1 MPLKKFSPLLLSLI
15 SALLFFA
22 CAKTS
27 TEKPAPLP
35 TVTNQVLPDTTPI
48 VTDANFYSVTGND
61 TTSVKG
67 EILLALNSSTD
78 GKLFF
83 LDQRGS
89 IKREIS
95 VGTDVE
101 NLQKW
106 NINGQ
111 VRYTYFHTEGV
122 STLDST
128 TGTELGYE
136 MVCDSSLNILDS
148 VKVLSFG
155 NIDANLQNKLDVH
168 EFILLGDK
176 HYIYETYYEEFPT
189 NIPDSLHP
197 AAGVRVAACI
207 IQEVLN
213 GEVVFQWDGTQY
225 PELYSASQENNNF
238 ADTTLPLHDYMH
250 LNSICVDSTDNNL
263 VVSFRNLDEI
273 VKLDRQTG
281 QIIWRLGGNHSD
293 FPLTPDEVF
302 LRQHYPRLIENGQ
315 TLIFVDNGHDSI
327 RAYTRIVEFQ
337 LNQTAKTINSFKAFT
352 VPDHFIQFAG
362 SVKKEGTE
370 YFIGGGSANY
380 ALQVDY
386 TTGQVLMRISQKYSS
401 YRALKY

>member
-1 MPLKKFSPLLLSLI
+1 MQMKKFTPILLLPFFILLLSR
-15 SALLFFA
+15 

-27 TEKPAPLP
+27 PTSPAPAPP
-35 TVTNQVLPDTTPI
+35 TTNQSPADTTPI
-48 VTDANFYSVTGND
+48 VTDANFYSVTGDD
-61 TTSVKG
+61 TTSAKG
-67 EILLALNSSTD
+67 EILMALNSSTD

-89 IKREIS
+89 IKREVS

-122 STLDST
+122 STLDGT

-148 VKVLSFG
+148 VKLLSFG
-155 NIDANLQNKLDVH
+155 NINVNVQDKLDVH

-176 HYIYETYYEEFPT
+176 HYIYETYYEEFPN

-197 AAGVRVAACI
+197 AAGVKVAACI

-238 ADTTLPLHDYMH
+238 SDSSTLLDYMH
-250 LNSICVDSTDNNL
+250 LNSICVDSLDNNL
-263 VVSFRNLDEI
+263 IVSFRNLNEI

-281 QIIWRLGGNHSD
+281 QIIWRLGGNRSD
-293 FPLTPDEVF
+293 FALSPDQIF
-302 LRQHYPRLIENGQ
+302 LRQHYPRLIENGK
-315 TLIFVDNGHDSI
+315 TLIFLDNGHDSL
-327 RAYTRIVEFQ
+327 RAYSRILEFQ
-337 LNQTAKTINSFKAFT
+337 LNQSTKTINSFKAFT
-352 VPDHFIQFAG
+352 IPDNFIQFAG
-362 SVKKEGTE
+362 SVKKEGTQ

-380 ALQVDY
+380 SLQVDY
-386 TTGQVLMRISQKYSS
+386 TTGQELMRMSLRYSS

>member
-1 MPLKKFSPLLLSLI
+1 MPLKKLIPLLFLPVSI
-15 SALLFFA
+15 LLFSE
-22 CAKTS
+22 CSKTS
-27 TEKPAPLP
+27 TMAPAPMP
-35 TVTNQVLPDTTPI
+35 PSSMQMTADTTPI
-48 VTDANFYSVTGND
+48 ITDANFYSVTGND

-67 EILLALNSSTD
+67 EILMALNSKTD

-89 IKREIS
+89 IMREIS

-111 VRYTYFHTEGV
+111 VRYTYFHSEGT
-122 STLDST
+122 STLDGT

-148 VKVLSFG
+148 VKLLSFG
-155 NIDANLQNKLDVH
+155 NIDANLQDKLDVH

-176 HYIYETYYEEFPT
+176 HYIYETYYEEFPQ

-197 AAGVRVAACI
+197 AAGVKVAACI

-238 ADTTLPLHDYMH
+238 SDSTTLLDYMH
-250 LNSICVDSTDNNL
+250 LNSICVDSLDNNL
-263 VVSFRNLDEI
+263 VVSFRNLNEI

-293 FPLTPDEVF
+293 FALSQDQVF
-302 LRQHYPRLIENGQ
+302 LRQHYPRLIENSK
-315 TLIFVDNGHDSI
+315 TLIVLDNGHDSL
-327 RAYTRIVEFQ
+327 RAYSRILEFQ
-337 LNQTAKTINSFKAFT
+337 LNQSTKTINSFKSFT
-352 VPDHFIQFAG
+352 IPDNFIQFAG
-362 SVKKEGTE
+362 SVKKEGNE
-370 YFIGGGSANY
+370 YFIGGGSADY
-380 ALQVDY
+380 ALQVNY
-386 TTGQVLMRISQKYSS
+386 TTGQALMRMSLKYSS

>member
-1 MPLKKFSPLLLSLI
+1 MLPRKLIPFLFLSIGILLFSECSKTPMMSPAPTPLSPLQS
-15 SALLFFA
+15 
-22 CAKTS
+22 
-27 TEKPAPLP
+27 PA
-35 TVTNQVLPDTTPI
+35 DTTPI
-48 VTDANFYSVTGND
+48 VTDANFYSVTGDD

-67 EILLALNSSTD
+67 EILMALNSSTD

-89 IKREIS
+89 IKREVS

-111 VRYTYFHTEGV
+111 VRYTYFHTEGI
-122 STLDST
+122 STLDGT

-148 VKVLSFG
+148 VKLLSFD
-155 NIDANLQNKLDVH
+155 NIDANVQNKLDVH

-176 HYIYETYYEEFPT
+176 HYIYETYYKELPN

-197 AAGVRVAACI
+197 AAGVKVAACI
-207 IQEVLN
+207 IQEALN

-238 ADTTLPLHDYMH
+238 SDSSTLLDYMH

-263 VVSFRNLDEI
+263 VVSFRNLNEI
-273 VKLDRQTG
+273 VKLNRQTG

-293 FPLTPDEVF
+293 FALSPDEVF

-315 TLIFVDNGHDSI
+315 TLIVLDNGHDSL
-327 RAYTRIVEFQ
+327 RAYSRILEFQ
-337 LNQTAKTINSFKAFT
+337 LNQTTKTINSFKSFNI
-352 VPDHFIQFAG
+352 PDNFIQFAG
-362 SVKKEGTE
+362 SVKKEGNE

-380 ALQVDY
+380 SLQVNY
-386 TTGQVLMRISQKYSS
+386 VTGQELMRMSLKYSS

>member
-1 MPLKKFSPLLLSLI
+1 MN
-15 SALLFFA
+15 SAPPVI
-22 CAKTS
+22 TS
-27 TEKPAPLP
+27 VQPI
-35 TVTNQVLPDTTPI
+35 VDTTTI
-48 VTDANFYSVTGND
+48 VTDANFYSVTGD
-61 TTSVKG
+61 DSTSVKG
-67 EILLALNSSTD
+67 EILMALNSNTD

-89 IKREIS
+89 IKREVS

-106 NINGQ
+106 NVNGV

-122 STLDST
+122 SLLDGT

-136 MVCDSSLNILDS
+136 MVCDSNLNILDS
-148 VKVLSFG
+148 VKLQSFG
-155 NIDANLQNKLDVH
+155 TVDANLQNKLDVH
-168 EFILLGDK
+168 EFIFLADK
-176 HYIYETYYEEFPT
+176 HYIYETYYAETPI

-197 AAGVRVAACI
+197 AVGVKVAACI

-238 ADTTLPLHDYMH
+238 RDSSTLLDYMH
-250 LNSICVDSTDNNL
+250 LNSICVDSLDNNL
-263 VVSFRNLDEI
+263 IVSFRNLNEI
-273 VKLDRQTG
+273 VKLNRQSG

-293 FPLTPDEVF
+293 FALTPDQIF
-302 LRQHYPRLIENGQ
+302 LRQHYPRLIENGK
-315 TLIFVDNGHDSI
+315 TLILVDNGHDSL
-327 RAYTRIVEFQ
+327 RAYSRIDEFQ
-337 LNQTAKTINSFKAFT
+337 LNESAKTISSFRAFT
-352 VPDHFIQFAG
+352 IPDNFIQFAG
-362 SVKKEGTE
+362 SVKKEGNE

-380 ALQVDY
+380 SLQVNY
-386 TTGQVLMRISQKYSS
+386 NTGQELMRMSLKYSS

>member
-1 MPLKKFSPLLLSLI
+1 M
-15 SALLFFA
+15 
-22 CAKTS
+22 
-27 TEKPAPLP
+27 
-35 TVTNQVLPDTTPI
+35 
-48 VTDANFYSVTGND
+48 
-61 TTSVKG
+61 
-67 EILLALNSSTD
+67 ALNSKTD

-89 IKREIS
+89 VKREVS
-95 VGTDVE
+95 VGIDAE

-111 VRYTYFHTEGV
+111 VRYTYFHTEGI
-122 STLDST
+122 STLDGT

-136 MVCDSSLNILDS
+136 MVCDSNLNILDS
-148 VKVLSFG
+148 VKLLSFG

-176 HYIYETYYEEFPT
+176 HYIYETYYEETPH

-197 AAGVRVAACI
+197 VAGVKVAACI

-238 ADTTLPLHDYMH
+238 GDSTTLLDYMH
-250 LNSICVDSTDNNL
+250 LNSICVDSLDNNL
-263 VVSFRNLDEI
+263 IVSFRNLNEI
-273 VKLDRQTG
+273 VKIDRQSG
-281 QIIWRLGGNHSD
+281 QIIWRLGGNRSD
-293 FPLTPDEVF
+293 FALSPDQVF

-315 TLIFVDNGHDSI
+315 TLIFLDNGHDSL
-327 RAYTRIVEFQ
+327 RAYSRILEFQ
-337 LNQTAKTINSFKAFT
+337 LNQSTKTINSFKSFT
-352 VPDHFIQFAG
+352 IPDNFIQFAG
-362 SVKKEGTE
+362 SVKKEGNE

-380 ALQVDY
+380 SVQVNY
-386 TTGQVLMRISQKYSS
+386 TTGQELMRMSLKYSS

>member
-1 MPLKKFSPLLLSLI
+1 MQLKKCTPLLLLI
-15 SALLFFA
+15 VCSLFFIE
-22 CAKTS
+22 CEKTS
-27 TEKPAPLP
+27 PASAPVSNMQ
-35 TVTNQVLPDTTPI
+35 TIGDTTPI
-48 VTDANFYSVTGND
+48 VTDANFYTVTGND
-61 TTSVKG
+61 STSAKG
-67 EILLALNSSTD
+67 EILMALNSRTD

-83 LDQRGS
+83 IDQRGS
-89 IKREIS
+89 IKREVS

-122 STLDST
+122 STLDGT

-148 VKVLSFG
+148 VKLLSFG
-155 NIDANLQNKLDVH
+155 NIDENVQNKLDVH

-176 HYIYETYYEEFPT
+176 HYIYETYYKELPT

-197 AAGVRVAACI
+197 AAGVQVAACI

-213 GEVVFQWDGTQY
+213 GEVVFQWDGTQF

-238 ADTTLPLHDYMH
+238 SDSTILLDYMH
-250 LNSICVDSTDNNL
+250 LNSICVDSLDNNL
-263 VVSFRNLDEI
+263 VVSFRNLNEI

-281 QIIWRLGGNHSD
+281 QIIWRLGGNRSD
-293 FPLTPDEVF
+293 FALSQDQIF
-302 LRQHYPRLIENGQ
+302 LRQHYPRLIENGK
-315 TLIFVDNGHDSI
+315 TLILLDNGHDSL
-327 RAYTRIVEFQ
+327 RAYSRILEFQ
-337 LNQTAKTINSFKAFT
+337 LNQSTKMISSFKSFT
-352 VPDHFIQFAG
+352 IPDNFIQFAG
-362 SVKKEGTE
+362 SVKKEGNE
-370 YFIGGGSANY
+370 YFIGGGSADY
-380 ALQVDY
+380 SLQVNY
-386 TTGQVLMRISQKYSS
+386 TTGQELMRMSLKYSS

>member
-1 MPLKKFSPLLLSLI
+1 MQMKKLTPLPLLFVCS
-15 SALLFFA
+15 LLFLE
-22 CAKTS
+22 CNKT
-27 TEKPAPLP
+27 TPARPAPP
-35 TVTNQVLPDTTPI
+35 SNIQTTADSTPI

-61 TTSVKG
+61 TTSVQG
-67 EILLALNSSTD
+67 EILMALNSKTD

-89 IKREIS
+89 IKREVS

-122 STLDST
+122 STLDGT

-148 VKVLSFG
+148 VKLLSFG
-155 NIDANLQNKLDVH
+155 NIDENVQNKIDVH

-176 HYIYETYYEEFPT
+176 HYIYETYYEELPQ

-197 AAGVRVAACI
+197 ALGVKVAACI

-238 ADTTLPLHDYMH
+238 SDSTTLLDYMH
-250 LNSICVDSTDNNL
+250 LNSICVDSLDNNL
-263 VVSFRNLDEI
+263 VVSFRNLNEI

-293 FPLTPDEVF
+293 FALTQDQIF
-302 LRQHYPRLIENGQ
+302 LRQHYPRLIENGK
-315 TLIFVDNGHDSI
+315 TLIFVDNGHDSL
-327 RAYTRIVEFQ
+327 RPYSRIVEFQ
-337 LNQTAKTINSFKAFT
+337 LNQTTKTINSFKSFT
-352 VPDHFIQFAG
+352 IPDNFIQFAG
-362 SVKKEGTE
+362 SVKKEGNE
-370 YFIGGGSANY
+370 YFIGGGSADY
-380 ALQVDY
+380 SLQVNY
-386 TTGQVLMRISQKYSS
+386 TTGQELLRMSLKYSS

>member
-1 MPLKKFSPLLLSLI
+1 M
-15 SALLFFA
+15 
-22 CAKTS
+22 
-27 TEKPAPLP
+27 
-35 TVTNQVLPDTTPI
+35 
-48 VTDANFYSVTGND
+48 
-61 TTSVKG
+61 KG
-67 EILLALNSSTD
+67 EILMALNSKTD

-89 IKREIS
+89 VMREVS

-111 VRYTYFHTEGV
+111 VRYTYFHSEGV
-122 STLDST
+122 STLDGT

-136 MVCDSSLNILDS
+136 MVCDSSLDILDS
-148 VKVLSFG
+148 VKLLSFG
-155 NIDANLQNKLDVH
+155 NINVNVQDKLDVH

-176 HYIYETYYEEFPT
+176 HYIYETYYKELPN

-197 AAGVRVAACI
+197 VAGVKVAACI

-225 PELYSASQENNNF
+225 PELYSASQENNHF
-238 ADTTLPLHDYMH
+238 GDSTTLLDYMH
-250 LNSICVDSTDNNL
+250 LNSICVDSSDNNL
-263 VVSFRNLDEI
+263 VVSFRNLNEI

-293 FPLTPDEVF
+293 FPLTQDQVF
-302 LRQHYPRLIENGQ
+302 LRQHYPRLIENDK
-315 TLIFVDNGHDSI
+315 TLIVLDNGHDSL
-327 RAYTRIVEFQ
+327 RAYSRILEFQ
-337 LNQTAKTINSFKAFT
+337 LNPGTKTISSFKSFT
-352 VPDHFIQFAG
+352 IPDNFIQFAG
-362 SVKKEGTE
+362 SVKKEGNE
-370 YFIGGGSANY
+370 YFIGGGSADY
-380 ALQVDY
+380 SLQINY
-386 TTGQVLMRISQKYSS
+386 TTGQKLMRMALKYSS

>member
-1 MPLKKFSPLLLSLI
+1 MLMKKFTLI
-15 SALLFFA
+15 LLFAFFILLFSK
-22 CAKTS
+22 CAKT
-27 TEKPAPLP
+27 TP
-35 TVTNQVLPDTTPI
+35 TSPELTPPPSNQSLSDNTPI
-48 VTDANFYSVTGND
+48 ITDANFYSLTGND
-61 TTSVKG
+61 STSAQG
-67 EILLALNSSTD
+67 EILMALNSKTD

-89 IKREIS
+89 IKREVS

-111 VRYTYFHTEGV
+111 VRYTYFHTEGI
-122 STLDST
+122 STLDGT

-148 VKVLSFG
+148 VKLLSFG
-155 NIDANLQNKLDVH
+155 NINVNVQDKLDVH

-176 HYIYETYYEEFPT
+176 HYIYETYYEEFPN

-197 AAGVRVAACI
+197 AAGVKVAACI

-238 ADTTLPLHDYMH
+238 SDSTTLLDYMH
-250 LNSICVDSTDNNL
+250 LNSICVDSLDNNL
-263 VVSFRNLDEI
+263 VVSFRNLNEI
-273 VKLDRQTG
+273 VKLDRLTG

-293 FPLTPDEVF
+293 FALSADQVF
-302 LRQHYPRLIENGQ
+302 LRQHYPRLIENGK
-315 TLIFVDNGHDSI
+315 TLIFLDNGHDSL
-327 RAYTRIVEFQ
+327 RAYSRILEFQ
-337 LNQTAKTINSFKAFT
+337 LNQSNKTINSFKSFT
-352 VPDHFIQFAG
+352 IPDNFIQFAG
-362 SVKKEGTE
+362 SVKKEGNE

-380 ALQVDY
+380 SLQVNY
-386 TTGQVLMRISQKYSS
+386 TTGQELMRMSLKYSS

>member
-1 MPLKKFSPLLLSLI
+1 MLLRKLIPFLFLSIGVLIFSE
-15 SALLFFA
+15 
-22 CAKTS
+22 CGKTPMVS
-27 TEKPAPLP
+27 PAPTPPSLH
-35 TVTNQVLPDTTPI
+35 QSLADTTPI
-48 VTDANFYSVTGND
+48 VTDANFYSVTGDD

-67 EILLALNSSTD
+67 EILMALNSSTD

-89 IKREIS
+89 IKREVS

-111 VRYTYFHTEGV
+111 VRYTYFHTEGT
-122 STLDST
+122 STLDGT

-148 VKVLSFG
+148 VKILSFG
-155 NIDANLQNKLDVH
+155 NINVNVQDKLDVH

-176 HYIYETYYEEFPT
+176 HYIYETYYKELPQ

-197 AAGVRVAACI
+197 AAGVKVAACI
-207 IQEVLN
+207 IQEALN

-238 ADTTLPLHDYMH
+238 SDSSTLLDYMH

-263 VVSFRNLDEI
+263 VVSFRNLNEI
-273 VKLDRQTG
+273 VKINRQTG

-293 FPLTPDEVF
+293 FALSPDQVF

-315 TLIFVDNGHDSI
+315 TLIVLDNGHDSL
-327 RAYTRIVEFQ
+327 RAYSRILEFQ
-337 LNQTAKTINSFKAFT
+337 LNQTSKTINSFKSFNI
-352 VPDHFIQFAG
+352 PDNFIQFAG
-362 SVKKEGTE
+362 SVKKEGNE

-380 ALQVDY
+380 SLQVNY
-386 TTGQVLMRISQKYSS
+386 TTGQELMRMSLKYSS

>member
-1 MPLKKFSPLLLSLI
+1 MQLKKLTLLL
-15 SALLFFA
+15 LLFVCSLLFLE
-22 CAKTS
+22 CNKTTPAS
-27 TEKPAPLP
+27 PAPISNM
-35 TVTNQVLPDTTPI
+35 TGETTPI

-61 TTSVKG
+61 TTSVQG
-67 EILLALNSSTD
+67 EILMALNSKTD

-83 LDQRGS
+83 LDQHGS
-89 IKREIS
+89 IKREVS

-111 VRYTYFHTEGV
+111 VRYTYFHTEGI
-122 STLDST
+122 STLDGT

-136 MVCDSSLNILDS
+136 MVCDSNLNILDS
-148 VKVLSFG
+148 VKLLSFG
-155 NIDANLQNKLDVH
+155 NIDENVQNKLDVH

-176 HYIYETYYEEFPT
+176 HYIYETYYEELPQ

-197 AAGVRVAACI
+197 ARGVKVAACI

-238 ADTTLPLHDYMH
+238 SDSTTLLDYMH
-250 LNSICVDSTDNNL
+250 LNSICVDSLDNNL
-263 VVSFRNLDEI
+263 VVSFRNLNEI

-293 FPLTPDEVF
+293 FALTQDQIF
-302 LRQHYPRLIENGQ
+302 LRQHYPRLIENGK
-315 TLIFVDNGHDSI
+315 TLIFVDNGHDSL
-327 RAYTRIVEFQ
+327 RPYSRIVEFQ
-337 LNQTAKTINSFKAFT
+337 LNQTTKMINSFKSFT
-352 VPDHFIQFAG
+352 IPDNFIQFAG
-362 SVKKEGTE
+362 SVKKEGNE
-370 YFIGGGSANY
+370 YFIGGGSADY
-380 ALQVDY
+380 SLQVNY
-386 TTGQVLMRISQKYSS
+386 TTGQELMRMSLKYSS

>member
-1 MPLKKFSPLLLSLI
+1 MLLKKLI
-15 SALLFFA
+15 PFLFLPIGILLFSD
-22 CAKTS
+22 CNKTS
-27 TEKPAPLP
+27 PESPAPTAP
-35 TVTNQVLPDTTPI
+35 PSGQPVVNFTPI

-61 TTSVKG
+61 STSAKG
-67 EILLALNSSTD
+67 EILMALNSKTD

-89 IKREIS
+89 IKREVS
-95 VGTDVE
+95 VGADVE

-111 VRYTYFHTEGV
+111 VRYTYFHTEGI
-122 STLDST
+122 STLDGT

-136 MVCDSSLNILDS
+136 MVCDSNLNILDS
-148 VKVLSFG
+148 VKLLSFG
-155 NIDANLQNKLDVH
+155 SIDANLQNKLDVH

-176 HYIYETYYEEFPT
+176 HYIYETYYKEFPN

-197 AAGVRVAACI
+197 AAGVKVAACI

-238 ADTTLPLHDYMH
+238 SDSTTLLDYMH
-250 LNSICVDSTDNNL
+250 LNSICVDSLDNNL
-263 VVSFRNLDEI
+263 VVSFRNLNEI
-273 VKLDRQTG
+273 VKLDRQSG

-293 FPLTPDEVF
+293 FALSPDQVF
-302 LRQHYPRLIENGQ
+302 LRQHYPRLIENGK
-315 TLIFVDNGHDSI
+315 TLILLDNGHDSI
-327 RAYTRIVEFQ
+327 RAYSRILEFQ
-337 LNQTAKTINSFKAFT
+337 LNQSVKTINSFKSFT
-352 VPDHFIQFAG
+352 IPDNFIQFAG
-362 SVKKEGTE
+362 SVKKEGNE
-370 YFIGGGSANY
+370 YFIGGGSADY
-380 ALQVDY
+380 SLQVNY
-386 TTGQVLMRISQKYSS
+386 TTGQELMRMSLKYSS

>member
-1 MPLKKFSPLLLSLI
+1 MLMKKFTPILLLPI
-15 SALLFFA
+15 FILLFSK

-27 TEKPAPLP
+27 QTSPAPVP
-35 TVTNQVLPDTTPI
+35 TSMNQSLADTTPI

-61 TTSVKG
+61 TTPVKG
-67 EILLALNSSTD
+67 EILMALNSKTD

-89 IKREIS
+89 IRREVS

-111 VRYTYFHTEGV
+111 VRYTYFHSEGV
-122 STLDST
+122 STLDGT

-148 VKVLSFG
+148 VKLLSFG
-155 NIDANLQNKLDVH
+155 SINVNVQDKLDVH

-176 HYIYETYYEEFPT
+176 HYIYETYYEEFPH

-197 AAGVRVAACI
+197 SAGVKVAACI

-238 ADTTLPLHDYMH
+238 SDSSTLLDYMH
-250 LNSICVDSTDNNL
+250 MNSICVDSSDNNL
-263 VVSFRNLDEI
+263 VVSFRNLNEI

-293 FPLTPDEVF
+293 FPLTQDQVF
-302 LRQHYPRLIENGQ
+302 LRQHYPRLIENDKI
-315 TLIFVDNGHDSI
+315 LIVLDNGHDSL
-327 RAYTRIVEFQ
+327 RAYSRILEFQ
-337 LNQTAKTINSFKAFT
+337 LNQSTKTINSFKAFT
-352 VPDHFIQFAG
+352 IPDNFIQFAG
-362 SVKKEGTE
+362 SVKKEGNQ

-380 ALQVDY
+380 SLQVDY
-386 TTGQVLMRISQKYSS
+386 TTGQELMRMSLKYSS